1 MSEKDVYIFEVKQ
14 KDFNTSV
21 ILNSNHRPVFTLFM
35 GVWSEHCIVMASY
48 LETLAEEFAGQF
60 VFAKVDI
67 DEQEAL
73 RDEHEIRNV
82 PTLKVFK
89 DSEVVFTM
97 EGLLQSD
104 ELRGILKDYG
114 IYRESDELRLQ
125 ARNEHMSGNT
135 VDAIKLLTLAIQ
147 QDPKNTR
154 VAMDMVQVFI
164 DIGQLEQ
171 AKSLYNRL
179 PDSDKRGETGVS
191 LMGQLNISDI
201 ASNTAGKEQ
210 LESRVADNA
219 ADHVAQ
225 FDLALIFSCPIK
237 LTPVSPRL
245 SLSGRRL

>member
-1 MSEKDVYIFEVKQ
+1 MK
-14 KDFNTSV
+14 
-21 ILNSNHRPVFTLFM
+21 
-35 GVWSEHCIVMASY
+35 SY

-97 EGLLQSD
+97 EGQFQSD

-171 AKSLYNRL
+171 AK
-179 PDSDKRGETGVS
+179 VS
-191 LMGQLNISDI
+191 TTAYQIAIS
-201 ASNTAGKEQ
+201 AVKQA
-210 LESRVADNA
+210 
-219 ADHVAQ
+219 
-225 FDLALIFSCPIK
+225 LA
-237 LTPVSPRL
+237 
-245 SLSGRRL
+245 